1 MPKKQ
6 TVIKARLI
14 LYDHGR
20 ILLLKQTKPNGGNY
34 TLVGGT
40 VESEEFAREALIR
53 ESREEA
59 GIELKARDMTL
70 VHVMHKHWKNKHR
83 IGLYFRASKWE
94 GQLQSLEKDKFKA
107 VRWFDL
113 DKLPKNLTDTVR
125 QVLQSYRKGISYS
138 EKTQE

>member
-1 MPKKQ
+1 MPKKE

-40 VESEEFAREALIR
+40 VEAEEFAREALIR

-59 GIELKARDMTL
+59 GIELQAKDMTL
-70 VHVMHKHWKNKHR
+70 VHVMHKQLKKEHR

-94 GQLQSLEKDKFKA
+94 GDLRSREKDKFKT

-113 DKLPKNLTDTVR
+113 DKLPKNLTETVR
-125 QVLQSYRKGISYS
+125 QVLHSYRKGIFYS
-138 EKTQE
+138 ERDR